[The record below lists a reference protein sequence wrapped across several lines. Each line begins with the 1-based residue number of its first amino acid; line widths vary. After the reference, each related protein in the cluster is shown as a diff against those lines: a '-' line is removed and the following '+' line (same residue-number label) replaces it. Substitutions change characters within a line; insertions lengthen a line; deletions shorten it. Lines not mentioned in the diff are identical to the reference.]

1 MPARTSSKGG
11 GGGDVDVARL
21 RRETAAQQAGVEEQL
36 QLVTFLRHAV
46 EYKDTQIEKLQAELA
61 TINEASEAQLSSIES
76 EKDAAL
82 EDAHSSLTLAEL
94 ECKRLGGELH
104 AYRALEPEVASLREQ
119 VDGLQAELGRE
130 RRRHEEQLARMS
142 DDYQQYRQA
151 LQEQFSDMVHRSGML
166 DLSAQPDAETD
177 SDAGSEA
184 SNPLQASQLQA
195 AGNRVAQLEA
205 ELGAAVAAG
214 EAAMARNAA
223 LEKEH
228 HTLRLEHTVQGESLQ
243 EQTRKAVRY
252 KKKLE
257 AALAQIQRFEA
268 AAEKSAAEAR
278 EREAEE
284 EAAAALRQRERRAS
298 VGSAA
303 SSRSAGSRGS
313 RGSSSRRRP
322 ASRAGSEL
330 SDYLEKRLARTQLE
344 DEEGAGV
351 LGMDTA
357 AWAASAVSDGAPP
370 DAAPSMNELW
380 STGPEAAAT
389 PTTVRS
395 ESSLGSVGRPG
406 TAGTG
411 RRRPASGG
419 SAGISFRKARFGGAG
434 APAPAPTRFL
444 TVT

>member
-1 MPARTSSKGG
+1 MPAARTSSK

-166 DLSAQPDAETD
+166 DLSAQPDAESD

-278 EREAEE
+278 EREADE
-284 EAAAALRQRERRAS
+284 EATAALRQRERRAS

-313 RGSSSRRRP
+313 RGSSRRRP
-322 ASRAGSEL
+322 TSRAGSEL

-380 STGPEAAAT
+380 STGPEAAGT

>member
-1 MPARTSSKGG
+1 MPARTSSKGGGG

-195 AGNRVAQLEA
+195 GD
-205 ELGAAVAAG
+205 
-214 EAAMARNAA
+214 
-223 LEKEH
+223 KH
-228 HTLRLEHTVQGESLQ
+228 
-243 EQTRKAVRY
+243 
-252 KKKLE
+252 
-257 AALAQIQRFEA
+257 
-268 AAEKSAAEAR
+268 
-278 EREAEE
+278 
-284 EAAAALRQRERRAS
+284 
-298 VGSAA
+298 
-303 SSRSAGSRGS
+303 
-313 RGSSSRRRP
+313 
-322 ASRAGSEL
+322 
-330 SDYLEKRLARTQLE
+330 
-344 DEEGAGV
+344 
-351 LGMDTA
+351 
-357 AWAASAVSDGAPP
+357 
-370 DAAPSMNELW
+370 
-380 STGPEAAAT
+380 
-389 PTTVRS
+389 
-395 ESSLGSVGRPG
+395 
-406 TAGTG
+406 
-411 RRRPASGG
+411 
-419 SAGISFRKARFGGAG
+419 
-434 APAPAPTRFL
+434 
-444 TVT
+444 